1 MAETACILAAPHQK
15 VILPNITAGCS
26 MADMAPMDDVGD
38 AWADLEE
45 ILGLGGM
52 IPITYMNSIAGNK
65 ALCGRNGGAV
75 CTSSNAKAVFEC
87 AHDQGE
93 RVLVLSD

>member
-26 MADMAPMDDVGD
+26 MADMAPMDDVDD

-45 ILGLGGM
+45 VLGPGG
-52 IPITYMNSIAGNK
+52 IFPSPT
-65 ALCGRNGGAV
+65 
-75 CTSSNAKAVFEC
+75 
-87 AHDQGE
+87 
-93 RVLVLSD
+93 